1 MLKVR
6 SLRTTIVLQFAVIIA
21 PITLVLLYQT
31 LSDIQHAGSVK
42 FELQSMAL
50 AIQAEDNYKVF
61 LNGVADAVDTGS
73 LSNRARQALEQT
85 RESLVAL
92 QSWDRSFQSGAVLA
106 PIDTLLETTRRNPSL
121 KELLPLRET
130 VNRAHALLTEIV
142 EFYER
147 REQQNIENVTRQV
160 KQQAWIVLAV
170 MCITM
175 ASAVGFIVLLIK
187 GLTEPLNRAVT
198 LATDIA
204 SGDFRAEKSIDTGR
218 DIGGLLASLAAMRSG
233 LRQAFSDLAK
243 NEARLANAQRIAQIG
258 SWEMDLAD
266 LHDISRNPLRWSD
279 EIFRVLGRE
288 PGKTEA
294 SNEIFLEA
302 VHPDDRE
309 RVREAMAGAINHG
322 RNYSI
327 EHRII
332 RPDGSERVVHEMS
345 EIIYDSITGEP
356 VRMVGTVQDITERK
370 HTEHLAYLAQ
380 FDTLTG
386 LPNRHMLHDQLHQ
399 TLAQAQR
406 VGGRFGC
413 MFVDLDRFKH
423 VNDTFG
429 HNVGDKLLIQVAQ
442 RLRQCLRAA
451 DIVGRLGGD
460 EFAVV
465 LASLA
470 KASDAGLVA
479 EKVISALSAPFDLDG
494 HETYISASIGIAIY
508 PGDGD
513 EVEGLLKNADTAM
526 YRAKDQGRNNYQF
539 YLPQM
544 NERMGQRIQLETS
557 LRSAL
562 EREEFRL
569 QYQPK
574 AELVRGAISG
584 FEALLRWQHPER
596 GLVSPADFV
605 PILEDTGLIVPVG
618 EWVLRTVCGQI
629 KAWQAQGITPP
640 PIAINLSA
648 RQFQQRTLSAFIA
661 RIREAGIDPSLI
673 GLELT
678 ESLLMKDAQETVRM
692 LASLKASGV
701 RLSVDDFG
709 TGYSSLAYLKRFPL
723 DELKVDRIFV
733 SDVTTDP
740 DGAEITLAII
750 SLARS
755 LKLKVVAEGVE
766 TEGQLRFL
774 CAHGCDE
781 MQGYYFSHPMTAAD
795 CTQALIEGRRL
806 QIPVT
811 DDPLVDTPLVLFVDD
826 NQNDVEFMQRA
837 LEPEGYRTLS
847 ANSPQ
852 TALEV
857 LARHTVNIVISDQN
871 MPAMTGVKFLSVV
884 RKLYPQA
891 IRIVVSGV
899 SDTGTVTNAVNEA
912 GIHKFLSKNWDAA
925 RLRSE
930 VREAYLHRRDQPT

>member
-6 SLRTTIVLQFAVIIA
+6 SLKSTIILQFAVIIT
-21 PITLVLLYQT
+21 PITLVLVYQAV
-31 LSDIQHAGSVK
+31 SDVRHASSVR
-42 FELQSMAL
+42 FGLQSVAL
-50 AIQAEDNYKVF
+50 ALQARDNYKVF

-85 RESLVAL
+85 KESLVAL

-130 VNRAHALLTEIV
+130 TNRVNGLLTTILES
-142 EFYER
+142 YEA
-147 REQQNIENVTRQV
+147 REHQNTENVTRQV
-160 KQQAWIVLAV
+160 RQQLWIVMTA
-170 MCITM
+170 MCITV
-175 ASAVGFIVLLIK
+175 ASAIGFLVLLIR

-198 LATDIA
+198 LATEIA
-204 SGDFRAEKSIDTGR
+204 SGDFRAEKSMDTGR
-218 DIGGLLASLAAMRSG
+218 DIGGLLASLAAMRNG
-233 LRQAFSDLAK
+233 LRRAFSDLAK
-243 NEARLANAQRIAQIG
+243 NEALLANAQRIAQIG

-266 LHDISRNPLRWSD
+266 LDDISRNPVRWSN
-279 EIFRVLGRE
+279 EVFRILGLE
-288 PGKTEA
+288 PGKTAA
-294 SNEIFLEA
+294 SNENFIAA

-309 RVREAMAGAINHG
+309 RIREEIAGAINHG

-327 EHRII
+327 EHRIS

-345 EIIYDSITGEP
+345 EIIYDSATGDP
-356 VRMVGTVQDITERK
+356 IRMVGTVQDVTERK
-370 HTEHLAYLAQ
+370 RSEQLAYLAQ

-386 LPNRHMLHDQLHQ
+386 LPNRHMLHDQLNQ

-442 RLRQCLRAA
+442 RLRQCLRTA

-479 EKVISALSAPFDLDG
+479 GKVISALSAPFDLDR
-494 HETYISASIGIAIY
+494 HETYISASIGISIY

-513 EVEGLLKNADTAM
+513 EVDALLKNADTAM

-544 NERMGQRIQLETS
+544 NERAGQRMQLETA
-557 LRSAL
+557 LHGAL
-562 EREEFRL
+562 EREEFL
-569 QYQPK
+569 LHYQPK
-574 AELVRGAISG
+574 VELVHGAISG
-584 FEALLRWQHPER
+584 LEALLRWQHPER
-596 GLVSPADFV
+596 GLILPAHFV
-605 PILEDTGLIVPVG
+605 PVLEDTGLIVPVG
-618 EWVLRTVCGQI
+618 EWVLQAVCGQI

-640 PIAINLSA
+640 PISINVSA
-648 RQFQQRTLSAFIA
+648 RQFQQRTLNAFIE
-661 RIREAGIDPSLI
+661 RIREAGIDPSLVV
-673 GLELT
+673 LELT
-678 ESLLMKDAQETVRM
+678 ESLLMKDALETVRM
-692 LASLKASGV
+692 LTSVKASGV

-740 DGAEITLAII
+740 DGAEIILAII

-781 MQGYYFSHPMTAAD
+781 MQGYYFSRPMTVFD
-795 CTQALIEGRRL
+795 CTRALMEGRRL
-806 QIPVT
+806 KIPVA
-811 DDPLVDTPLVLFVDD
+811 DESSNDTPLVLFVDD
-826 NQNDVEFMQRA
+826 NQIDVEFMQKA
-837 LEPEGYRTLS
+837 LEPEGYRILS

-852 TALEV
+852 AALEL
-857 LARHTVNIVISDQN
+857 LATHTVSIVISDQN

-884 RKLYPQA
+884 RKLYPRA

-899 SDTGTVTNAVNEA
+899 SDTGTMTNAVNEA
-912 GIHKFLSKNWDAA
+912 GIHKFLSKSWDSA

-930 VREAYLHRRDQPT
+930 VREAYLHHHDQPT